1 MLLPPAADPLQSAV
15 VIAPQCNPLEHE
27 RDYDFGMDALVIV
40 CSWNTNGIEIWHG
53 CSGNRML
60 FEHERDYDLAWYEC
74 LPSLEMARPE
84 PPHGSTTLR
93 RRFRVEGAQNL
104 RPKRQHDMAS
114 AGYSICALLR
124 RNVWAEG

>member
-1 MLLPPAADPLQSAV
+1 MLLTPAADPLQSGV

-27 RDYDFGMDALVIV
+27 RDYDFGMDALVTV
-40 CSWNTNGIEIWHG
+40 CSWNTNGIMI
-53 CSGNRML
+53 
-60 FEHERDYDLAWYEC
+60 LAWYEC
-74 LPSLEMARPE
+74 SPSLEMARPE